1 MNGNQN
7 QLPEQ
12 PVASTNVSRN
22 RVRSVLLVLA
32 GLGVGYLAGIAGSPF
47 SSLRADVTEEPRRE
61 TFKAGGVINEPVLR
75 EISATLKR
83 IEAQAEKI
91 EKNTSR
97 R

>member
-7 QLPEQ
+7 RLPGQ
-12 PVASTNVSRN
+12 PAVNSNSSRS
-22 RVRSVLLVLA
+22 RLRSVLLVLA

-47 SSLRADVTEEPRRE
+47 SALRADVTEEPRRE
-61 TFKAGGVINEPVLR
+61 AFKAGGVINEPVLR